1 MNMLGPLKIV
11 LTPNCYKVSF
21 DFHPMILKCV
31 KRIPS
36 AEWNMDGKFW
46 KVSTDDYNY
55 LKVMADWAIKN
66 RYCSGVKAYKE
77 EQPVQDYTLPPM
89 PTLKVE
95 HGLKM
100 EPYPYQKEGIAYALM
115 AKRCFFGDEP
125 GLGKTMQAIGA
136 VSITKAFPCLVICP
150 SGLKVNW
157 QREFMK
163 FAGIQAVILND
174 SNRLNWQSFW
184 EMKNKEG
191 NPMCKVFITNY
202 ESLKKFFVRNV
213 KESSRFTLKSI
224 NFDPRVDLFRTVI
237 IDESHKCK
245 STKTQQ
251 AKFVEGI
258 CKGKE
263 YIFELT
269 GTPVVNNNTDLIQQ
283 LKIMGRLDDFG
294 GYKYF
299 TERYCG
305 GVNKS
310 SNAKELNW
318 KLRKVCFFRRLK
330 KDVLTQLP
338 DKTRMYITVDIT
350 NMDEYH
356 KAEHNLIEYLRV
368 FKKAD
373 DEKIQKALRGQVMV
387 QMGILKQI
395 AARGKIKAA
404 SELISDTVEGG
415 SKLIVFGFL
424 KEVIAQLKEAF
435 PDAVTVTGNDND
447 KEKQYSVDSFQ
458 NDEKTKIILLNYK
471 SGGTGL
477 TLTASSNVL
486 FVEFPWTY
494 ADCCQ
499 AEDRAHRNGQKN
511 AVLCQYLLGK
521 GTIDEYMYSIIQ
533 TKKEIS
539 NGVTG
544 TDDVVEESTV
554 SKEEQMLNFAFD
566 MFKDKI

>member
-1 MNMLGPLKIV
+1 MLGPLKIV

-21 DFHPMILKCV
+21 DFHPMMLKCV

-55 LKVMADWAIKN
+55 LKLMADWAVKN
-66 RYCSGVKAYKE
+66 RYCKGVKSYKE

-89 PTLKVE
+89 PTLQVE

-125 GLGKTMQAIGA
+125 GLGKTMQAIGT

-184 EMKNKEG
+184 EMKNQEG
-191 NPMCKVFITNY
+191 QPMCKVFITNY
-202 ESLKKFFVRNV
+202 ESLKKFFVQNI

-224 NFDPRVDLFRTVI
+224 NFDPRVDLFRTII

-310 SNAKELNW
+310 TNAKELNW

-350 NMDEYH
+350 NMD
-356 KAEHNLIEYLRV
+356 
-368 FKKAD
+368 
-373 DEKIQKALRGQVMV
+373 
-387 QMGILKQI
+387 
-395 AARGKIKAA
+395 
-404 SELISDTVEGG
+404 
-415 SKLIVFGFL
+415 
-424 KEVIAQLKEAF
+424 
-435 PDAVTVTGNDND
+435 
-447 KEKQYSVDSFQ
+447 
-458 NDEKTKIILLNYK
+458 
-471 SGGTGL
+471 
-477 TLTASSNVL
+477 
-486 FVEFPWTY
+486 
-494 ADCCQ
+494 
-499 AEDRAHRNGQKN
+499 
-511 AVLCQYLLGK
+511 
-521 GTIDEYMYSIIQ
+521 
-533 TKKEIS
+533 
-539 NGVTG
+539 
-544 TDDVVEESTV
+544 
-554 SKEEQMLNFAFD
+554 
-566 MFKDKI
+566 

>member
-1 MNMLGPLKIV
+1 MGPLKIV
-11 LTPNCYKVSF
+11 LTPNCYKVTF
-21 DFHPMILKCV
+21 DFHPMLLRCV

-36 AEWNMDGKFW
+36 AEWNMEGKFW
-46 KVSTDDYNY
+46 RVSTSDYTY
-55 LKVMADWAIKN
+55 LKIMADWAVTN
-66 RYCSGVKAYKE
+66 RYCTGVKSYRE
-77 EQPVQDYTLPPM
+77 EQPVIDYTLPPM
-89 PTLKVE
+89 PQLKVE

-100 EPYPYQKEGIAYALM
+100 EPYQYQKEGMAYALQS
-115 AKRCFFGDEP
+115 KRCFFGDEP
-125 GLGKTMQAIGA
+125 GLGKTMQAIGTVYIA
-136 VSITKAFPCLVICP
+136 KAWPTLVVCP

-157 QREFMK
+157 QREFQK
-163 FAGIQAVILND
+163 FAGVQALILD
-174 SNRLNWQSFW
+174 DKNRQTWQSFW
-184 EMKNKEG
+184 EMKRNDGE
-191 NPMCKVFITNY
+191 PLCKVFITNY
-202 ESLKKFFVRNV
+202 ESLKKFFVLSV

-224 NFDPRVDLFRTVI
+224 KFDPRVDLFRSVI

-245 STKTQQ
+245 SSKTQQ
-251 AKFVEGI
+251 SKFVEGI

-263 YIFELT
+263 WVCLLT

-283 LKIMGRLDDFG
+283 LKILERLDDFG

-305 GVNKS
+305 GLNKS

-318 KLRKVCFFRRLK
+318 KLRKICFFRRLK

-338 DKTRMYITVDIT
+338 EKTRMYITVDIT
-350 NMDEYH
+350 NMDEYRV
-356 KAEHNLIEYLRV
+356 AERNLIEYLRK
-368 FKKAD
+368 FKNAD

-387 QMGILKQI
+387 QMSVLKQV

-404 SELISDTVEGG
+404 RELIEDTVGGG

-424 KEVIAQLKEAF
+424 KDVISSLKDEF
-435 PDAVTVTGNDND
+435 PDAVTVTGSDND
-447 KEKQYSVDSFQ
+447 KEKQRSVDAFQ

-477 TLTASSNVL
+477 TLTASSDVL

-511 AVLCQYLLGK
+511 AVLCRYILGK
-521 GTIDEYMYSIIQ
+521 GTIDEYMYNIIQ

-544 TDDVVEESTV
+544 TDDVVEEKQV

-566 MFKDKI
+566 MFGDRI

>member
-1 MNMLGPLKIV
+1 MLGPLKIV

-21 DFHPMILKCV
+21 DFHPMLARCV

-46 KVSTDDYNY
+46 KVSTSDYNY
-55 LKVMADWAIKN
+55 LKIMADWAVKN
-66 RYCSGVKAYKE
+66 RYCSGVKSYKE
-77 EQPVQDYTLPPM
+77 EQPVMDYSLPPM
-89 PTLKVE
+89 PKLKVE

-100 EPYPYQKEGIAYALM
+100 SPYEYQSEGMAYALM

-136 VSITKAFPCLVICP
+136 VFIAKAWPALVVCP
-150 SGLKVNW
+150 SSLKVNW

-163 FAGIQAVILND
+163 FAGVQAVILD
-174 SNRLNWQSFW
+174 DKNRQTWQSFW
-184 EMKNKEG
+184 SMKTHSGE
-191 NPMCKVFITNY
+191 PMCKVFITNY
-202 ESLKKFFVRNV
+202 ESLKKFFVLSI

-224 NFDPRVDLFRTVI
+224 KFDSRIDLFRTI
-237 IDESHKCK
+237 IVDESHKCK
-245 STKTQQ
+245 SSKTQQ
-251 AKFVEGI
+251 SKFVEGI

-263 YIFELT
+263 YVFLLT

-283 LKIMGRLDDFG
+283 LKVMDRLEDFG

-299 TERYCG
+299 MERYCNG
-305 GVNKS
+305 LNKS
-310 SNAKELNW
+310 SNPKELNW
-318 KLRKVCFFRRLK
+318 KLRKTCFFRRLK

-338 DKTRMYITVDIT
+338 DKTRMYITVEIT
-350 NMDEYH
+350 NMDEYRV
-356 KAEHNLIEYLRV
+356 AEHNLIEYLRKY
-368 FKKAD
+368 KKAD

-387 QMGILKQI
+387 QMSILKQVS
-395 AARGKIKAA
+395 AKGKIKAA
-404 SELISDTVEGG
+404 AEIINDTVGG
-415 SKLIVFGFL
+415 GNKLIVFGFL
-424 KEVIAQLKEAF
+424 KDVISQLKNEF
-435 PDAVTVTGNDND
+435 PDSVTVTGSDND
-447 KEKQYSVDSFQ
+447 KQKQFAVDAFQ

-477 TLTASSNVL
+477 TLTASSDVL

-511 AVLCQYLLGK
+511 AVMCRYLLGR
-521 GTIDEYMYSIIQ
+521 GTIDEYMYNIIQ

-544 TDDVVEESTV
+544 TDDVVEEQKV
-554 SKEEQMLNFAFD
+554 SKEEQMLNFAMD
-566 MFKDKI
+566 MFGDRI

>member
-21 DFHPMILKCV
+21 DFHPMLLKCV

-46 KVSTDDYNY
+46 KVGTEDYNY
-55 LKVMADWAIKN
+55 LKVMADWAVKN
-66 RYCSGVKAYKE
+66 RYCTSVKAYKE

-89 PTLKVE
+89 PQLKVG
-95 HGLKM
+95 HGMKM
-100 EPYPYQKEGIAYALM
+100 EPYQYQKEGIAYALM

-136 VSITKAFPCLVICP
+136 VSIAKAFPCIVICP
-150 SGLKVNW
+150 SGLKMNW

-163 FAGIQAVILND
+163 FAGIQAVILD
-174 SNRLNWQSFW
+174 DKNRQTWQSFW
-184 EMKNKEG
+184 EMKRNDGE
-191 NPMCKVFITNY
+191 PMCKVFITNY
-202 ESLKKFFVRNV
+202 ESLRKFFVLSV
-213 KESSRFTLKSI
+213 KESSRFSLKNI
-224 NFDPRVDLFRTVI
+224 KFDSRIDLFRSVI

-245 STKTQQ
+245 SSKTQQ
-251 AKFVEGI
+251 SKFVEGI

-283 LKIMGRLDDFG
+283 LKIMERLEDFG

-299 TERYCG
+299 MERYCG
-305 GVNKS
+305 GVSKS

-338 DKTRMYITVDIT
+338 EKTRMYITVDIT
-350 NMDEYH
+350 NMDEYRV
-356 KAEHNLIEYLRV
+356 AERNLIEYLRSY
-368 FKKAD
+368 KKAD

-387 QMGILKQI
+387 QMSILKQV
-395 AARGKIKAA
+395 AAKGKIKAA
-404 SELISDTVEGG
+404 SELISDTIEGG

-424 KEVIAQLKEAF
+424 KEVIARLKDEF
-435 PDAVTVTGNDND
+435 PDAVTVTGSDND
-447 KEKQYSVDSFQ
+447 KQKQYSVDAFQ
-458 NDEKTKIILLNYK
+458 NDEKTMLILLNYK

-477 TLTASSNVL
+477 TLTAASDVL

-511 AVLCQYLLGK
+511 AVLCRYLLGK
-521 GTIDEYMYSIIQ
+521 NTIDEYMYNIIQ
-533 TKKEIS
+533 AKKEIS

-566 MFKDKI
+566 MFKGKI